1 MIGFCGV
8 VMAGRDPTIPLRKA
22 RPCHMIGIAGSSSA
36 MTRARPPKVLLLDL
50 APSREG
56 SGMSELTP
64 DEVRAAVH
72 PVDDAVVAEI
82 IGTGAT
88 HDELVEACHIFAR
101 EQKRWT
107 TGEVPPGRVGR
118 VVSILER
125 IGLEVKESWLGEYGT
140 RFQ

>member
-1 MIGFCGV
+1 
-8 VMAGRDPTIPLRKA
+8 
-22 RPCHMIGIAGSSSA
+22 
-36 MTRARPPKVLLLDL
+36 
-50 APSREG
+50 
-56 SGMSELTP
+56 MSELTA

-82 IGTGAT
+82 IATGAT

-101 EQKRWT
+101 EQKRWS
-107 TGEVPPGRVGR
+107 TGDVPPGRVGR

>member
-1 MIGFCGV
+1 
-8 VMAGRDPTIPLRKA
+8 
-22 RPCHMIGIAGSSSA
+22 
-36 MTRARPPKVLLLDL
+36 
-50 APSREG
+50 
-56 SGMSELTP
+56 MSELTP

-82 IGTGAT
+82 IATGAN

-107 TGEVPPGRVGR
+107 TGEVPPGRVGQ